1 MRHTNRYRLWSPAP
15 LIATVALI
23 ISACGGRAEPETDPE
38 YLAGIENWRSEREA
52 RLTEPHGWL
61 SLIGLH
67 ALAEGETRLGSS
79 PGVDLLMPRG
89 PEVWGTLTFDGDR
102 VRFQAAENV
111 AASMEGEAVTAA
123 DLGWRS
129 GEDSHRI
136 EVAGIAFHAIDRGGR
151 PHLRVRDPEAPSRRD
166 FVGLSWYPVDPS
178 WAIEATF
185 EPHPAGT
192 TLRIADV
199 TGSVGEQPNPG
210 AVTFTRNGATQRLEA
225 VQSSPDSRLWF
236 IFSDGTS
243 GRETYGLGR
252 FLYFDPPENGRVR
265 LDFNQAYNPPCAFNP
280 HTTCPLPPPANR
292 LELRIEAG
300 ERAYAGPV
308 GIQPRAVEQH

>member
-1 MRHTNRYRLWSPAP
+1 ML
-15 LIATVALI
+15 TV
-23 ISACGGRAEPETDPE
+23 SACSGVSETDTDPE
-38 YLAGIENWRSEREA
+38 YVASTETWRSEREA
-52 RLTEPHGWL
+52 RLTGPHGWL

-67 ALAEGETRLGSS
+67 ALAEGATRIGSS
-79 PGVDLLMPRG
+79 SEVDLVMPRG
-89 PEVWGTLTFDGDR
+89 PEIWGTLTFDGDR
-102 VRFQAAENV
+102 IRFQAAENI
-111 AASMEGEAVTAA
+111 AASMAGEAVSEA

-129 GEDSHRI
+129 GEDSNRI
-136 EVAGIAFHAIDRGGR
+136 EVAGIAFHAIDRDGR

-166 FVGLSWYPVDPS
+166 FVGLSWYPVDPL
-178 WAIEATF
+178 WAIDAEFHA
-185 EPHPAGT
+185 HASGT

-210 AVTFTRNGATQRLEA
+210 AVTLTRNNETHRLEA
-225 VQSSPDSRLWF
+225 VQSSPESRLWF

-252 FLYFDPPENGRVR
+252 FLYFDPPEDGRVR

-292 LELRIEAG
+292 LALRIEAG
-300 ERAYAGPV
+300 ERAYSGPV
-308 GIQPRAVEQH
+308 GIDPDAIEQR